1 VATLKPF
8 LRVNEGSYES
18 YQLLS
23 SLFVKQ
29 GAFDRSH
36 IQSAKALIVRG
47 DLDKA
52 IGHYERAKSVTHSQ
66 DLYDILSVRISNL
79 QQTLD
84 LYKDL
89 PD

>member
-1 VATLKPF
+1 M
-8 LRVNEGSYES
+8 E
-18 YQLLS
+18 
-23 SLFVKQ
+23 
-29 GAFDRSH
+29 
-36 IQSAKALIVRG
+36 
-47 DLDKA
+47 KA

-66 DLYDILSVRISNL
+66 DLYDVLGVRIDNL